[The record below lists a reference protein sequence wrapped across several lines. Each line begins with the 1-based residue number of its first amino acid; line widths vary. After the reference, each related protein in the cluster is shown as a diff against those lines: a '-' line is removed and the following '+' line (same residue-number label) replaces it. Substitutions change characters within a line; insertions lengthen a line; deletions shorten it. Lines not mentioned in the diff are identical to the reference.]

1 MSSTRVLLIIEIHNK
16 EVFPVVK
23 NSKTQKGPTM
33 ANLLLAIVILI
44 AEQIEYFSEFEL
56 I

>member
-1 MSSTRVLLIIEIHNK
+1 MSSTRVLLIIKIHNK

-23 NSKTQKGPTM
+23 NSKMHQGPM
-33 ANLLLAIVILI
+33 MPNLLLAIVILI
-44 AEQIEYFSEFEL
+44 AEQKEYFSEFEL